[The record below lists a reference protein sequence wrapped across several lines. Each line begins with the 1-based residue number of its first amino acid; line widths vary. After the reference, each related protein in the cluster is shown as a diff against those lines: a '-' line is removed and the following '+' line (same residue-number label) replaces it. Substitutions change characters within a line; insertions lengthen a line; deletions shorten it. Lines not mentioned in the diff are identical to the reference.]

1 MRLHF
6 RLAEGRVV
14 GVAGDG
20 LGLVAGPDGDAGAGR
35 GHPASVRGR

>member
-6 RLAEGRVV
+6 CLAEGCVV

-20 LGLVAGPDGDAGAGR
+20 LCLVAGPDLDAGAGR
-35 GHPASVRGR
+35 GHPASVRGS